1 MTALSRGN
9 DQHVAERLEFMD
21 LDASAR
27 ASLQKLKPLIAKS
40 IGPALDA
47 FYAKARA
54 NPATSKFFSGESHVA
69 SAKNRQEKHWNV
81 IADAQ
86 FGSAYADAVTTIGN
100 THARLGLEPRWY
112 IGGYALIAEKLL
124 GALIADQWPR
134 FGARNG
140 GHTAMA
146 ASVSSLMKA
155 VLLDMDLAISTYLLA
170 LEQEKAKADAE
181 KQEAK
186 DRQDNALQAIRLA
199 LSTLAKGDLRARID
213 TPLGDEFET
222 LRADFN
228 LMANGLETAIA
239 NVSQVSN
246 SIGGSCDEIGQ
257 ASDDLSRRTEQQAA
271 SLEETAAAVEELT
284 ASVKRSSEGANAAAE
299 KVVAARQ
306 DADRSGKIMTDAV
319 AAMASIEKSAHEI
332 SQIIGVI
339 DEIAFQ
345 TNLLALNAGVEA
357 ARAGEAGRG
366 FAVVAQ
372 EVRALAQRSAEA
384 AKEIKSLIQNSTT
397 HVENGVKLMDQTG
410 KVSERIIS
418 QVIEIDQLVAG
429 MASSSREQSTGLAEI
444 NTAISHMDQATQQN
458 AAMVEETTAA
468 VHSLRN
474 EAGELVRA
482 IASFS
487 VSGQAR
493 PAPARAP
500 SSAARPASRP
510 KAAAAAPVRGNTAL
524 KPAAEQDGWEE
535 F

>member
-1 MTALSRGN
+1 MTSPSRSN

-21 LDASAR
+21 LDAAAR
-27 ASLQKLKPLIAKS
+27 ANLQKLKPVIAKS
-40 IGPALDA
+40 IGSALDA

-54 NPATSKFFSGESHVA
+54 NPATSKFFAGDSHVE
-69 SAKNRQEKHWNV
+69 SAKTRQEKHWNV

-86 FGSAYADAVTTIGN
+86 FGSAYADAVTTIGR

-112 IGGYALIAEKLL
+112 IGGYALIAERLL
-124 GALIADQWPR
+124 TAVVAEHWPKFSMR
-134 FGARNG
+134 SG
-140 GHTAMA
+140 GHAAMA

-181 KQEAK
+181 RQEAQH
-186 DRQDNALQAIRLA
+186 RQESALQAIRQALA
-199 LSTLAKGDLRARID
+199 ALATGDLRARID
-213 TPLGDEFET
+213 TPLGAEFET

-228 LMANGLETAIA
+228 LMANGLETAIG
-239 NVSQVSN
+239 NVSRVSI

-257 ASDDLSRRTEQQAA
+257 ASDDLSRRTKQQAA

-284 ASVKRSSEGANAAAE
+284 ASVKRSAEGAHAAAE

-306 DADRSGKIMTDAV
+306 DADRSGKIMADAV

-410 KVSERIIS
+410 RVSERIIS

-429 MASSSREQSTGLAEI
+429 MASSSKEQSTGLAEI

-458 AAMVEETTAA
+458 AAMVEQTTAA
-468 VHSLRN
+468 VHSLRS
-474 EAGELVRA
+474 EAGELVKA

-487 VSGQAR
+487 VSGQN
-493 PAPARAP
+493 PRAP
-500 SSAARPASRP
+500 SRAPSAAAKSASRP
-510 KAAAAAPVRGNTAL
+510 AAAASPVRGNTAL
-524 KPAAEQDGWEE
+524 KPAVEEDGWEE

>member
-1 MTALSRGN
+1 MTSPSRSN

-21 LDASAR
+21 LDAAAR
-27 ASLQKLKPLIAKS
+27 ANLQKLKPVIAKS
-40 IGPALDA
+40 IGSALDA

-54 NPATSKFFSGESHVA
+54 NPATSKFFADDSHVE
-69 SAKNRQEKHWNV
+69 SARNRQEKHWNV

-86 FGSAYADAVTTIGN
+86 FGSAYADAVTAIGR

-112 IGGYALIAEKLL
+112 IGGYALIAERLL
-124 GALIADQWPR
+124 TAVVAEHWPKFSMR
-134 FGARNG
+134 SG
-140 GHTAMA
+140 GHAAMA

-155 VLLDMDLAISTYLLA
+155 VLFDMDLAISTYLLA

-181 KQEAK
+181 RQEAQH
-186 DRQDNALQAIRLA
+186 RQESALQSIRQALA
-199 LSTLAKGDLRARID
+199 ALATGELRARID
-213 TPLGDEFET
+213 TPLGAEFET

-228 LMANGLETAIA
+228 LMANGLETAIG
-239 NVSQVSN
+239 NVSRVSI

-284 ASVKRSSEGANAAAE
+284 ASVKRSAEGAHAAAE

-306 DADRSGKIMTDAV
+306 DADRSGKIMADAV

-357 ARAGEAGRG
+357 ARAGDAGRG

-384 AKEIKSLIQNSTT
+384 AKEIKGLISTST
-397 HVENGVKLMDQTG
+397 EQVNRGVDFVGETG
-410 KVSERIIS
+410 KALGRIAEQVAKVNAIVSGI
-418 QVIEIDQLVAG
+418 
-429 MASSSREQSTGLAEI
+429 ASSAREQASGIGEI
-444 NTAISHMDQATQQN
+444 NTAVDQMDKVTQQN

-468 VHSLRN
+468 SHQLAR
-474 EAGELVRA
+474 EAEALDELLSRFR
-482 IASFS
+482 I
-487 VSGQAR
+487 SGDR
-493 PAPARAP
+493 KAP
-500 SSAARPASRP
+500 SASSSPGRAAVKMSYTTDGNAAKKVSVPAEP
-510 KAAAAAPVRGNTAL
+510 
-524 KPAAEQDGWEE
+524 DGWEE